1 MKLADETIS
10 KFTVAQP
17 TVHVPEGFEDYL
29 LVTKNYQLH
38 DNDNQNAS
46 EEVIWYWHCSYSF
59 HYFFV
64 YYGCPM
70 E

>member
-46 EEVIWYWHCSYSF
+46 EEVI
-59 HYFFV
+59 
-64 YYGCPM
+64 
-70 E
+70 

>member
-10 KFTVAQP
+10 KFTLTQP

-46 EEVIWYWHCSYSF
+46 EEVI
-59 HYFFV
+59 
-64 YYGCPM
+64 
-70 E
+70 